1 MANDWD
7 LKELL
12 VERCSLDRIFAQLSG
27 KVRK

>member
-1 MANDWD
+1 

-27 KVRK
+27 KIKE